1 MELGMCI
8 HFEIFHVFPGMENCF
23 VRSMKSAIPFGA
35 PSISIPNDGVKIKEA
50 LFRHVPD

>member
-1 MELGMCI
+1 
-8 HFEIFHVFPGMENCF
+8 MENCF
-23 VRSMKSAIPFGA
+23 VSSMKSTIPFGA